1 MNYSLA
7 LLEFSS
13 VAVGMLAVDRMLKK
27 SPVALLRCGTVH
39 PGRFLA
45 LVGGTVAATEE
56 AFTEGCDL
64 GNQKKVLVDK
74 VMLADPHT
82 ALVDAVG
89 GQRKSPQG
97 DTVGILEMD
106 RSPAMLRLLD
116 EVLKAVP
123 VNLVELRL
131 ADDLGGAA
139 LAVLDGELFDVQE
152 VAKRAE
158 TVGTDVCAVAVM
170 SRVDDTLRQVLTEGT
185 RFADCSTVEP
195 SGAEKVED

>member
-1 MNYSLA
+1 MTYSLA

-13 VAVGMLAVDRMLKK
+13 VAVCLLAVDRMLKK

-39 PGRFLA
+39 PGRYLA

-56 AFTEGCDL
+56 AYAEGCDI
-64 GNQKKVLVDK
+64 GAQKTTLVDK
-74 VMLADPHT
+74 VMLADPH
-82 ALVDAVG
+82 ADLVAAVG
-89 GQRKSPQG
+89 GERVAPTG

-106 RSPAMLRLLD
+106 SSPAMLRLLD

-123 VNLVELRL
+123 VNLAELRL

-152 VAKRAE
+152 VARRAE
-158 TVGTDVCAVAVM
+158 SAGPDVCAVAVM
-170 SRVDDTLRQVLTEGT
+170 SRVDETLRQVLAEGT
-185 RFADCSTVEP
+185 RFAGCPTVEP
-195 SGAEKVED
+195 AGAEKVEG

>member
-27 SPVALLRCGTVH
+27 SPVSLLRCGTVH
-39 PGRFLA
+39 PGRYLA

-64 GNQKKVLVDK
+64 GNQKSVLVDK

-82 ALVDAVG
+82 ALVAAVG
-89 GQRKSPQG
+89 GQRTSPQG

-139 LAVLDGELFDVQE
+139 LAVLDGDLFDVQE

-158 TVGTDVCAVAVM
+158 AIGSDVCAVAVM

-195 SGAEKVED
+195 AGAEKVED

>member
-1 MNYSLA
+1 MNQSLA

-13 VAVGMLAVDRMLKK
+13 VAVGIMAVDRMLKK

-39 PGRFLA
+39 PGRYLA

-56 AFTEGCDL
+56 AYAEGCDI
-64 GNQKKVLVDK
+64 GTTKAVLVDK
-74 VMLADPHT
+74 VMLADPHP
-82 ALVDAVG
+82 ALRAAVG
-89 GQRKSPQG
+89 GERVAPTG
-97 DTVGILEMD
+97 DTVGIMEMD

-152 VAKRAE
+152 VARRAE
-158 TVGTDVCAVAVM
+158 AAGSDVCAAAVM
-170 SRVDDTLRQVLTEGT
+170 SRVDETLRQVLSEGT
-185 RFADCSTVEP
+185 RFAVCSAIEP
-195 SGAEKVED
+195 AGAEKVEE